1 MKIKKNGKVIR
12 LTESDLKRIVKR
24 VLNEGTILGSLYELA
39 QQLSKQTPLEG
50 GKTYFSKD
58 PQVGN
63 QKRSR
68 FSKDMNKL
76 FVQGMI
82 QNKIV
87 DADSPE
93 AFYVVKEKDAEGAPQ
108 GIEPRDY
115 YYLGGGNM
123 NSDQMIGKTAQSAAQ
138 YIVNNLYKNV
148 KDSIAKATEMT
159 KKGTDPNRPR

>member
-24 VLNEGTILGSLYELA
+24 VLNEGTILGSLYDLA
-39 QQLSKQTPLEG
+39 GNLSKQTPLGG

-68 FSKDMNKL
+68 FSDDMKKL

-123 NSDQMIGKTAQSAAQ
+123 NSDQMIGKTAPAAAQ
-138 YIVNNLYKNV
+138 YIVNNLYKHV
-148 KDSIAKATEMT
+148 KESIEKATKMV
-159 KKGTDPNRPR
+159 KKGTNRPR